1 MGSSIRRFTGLT
13 TCSDL
18 PPWFSLLP
26 CPQLPWRTLLTWRL
40 PRPNSRLPSTWLRL
54 ENTFSWPRSTTM
66 SRPSPLPSSTLLTPR
81 TWLLPRLSSRLPL
94 MMLLPEV
101 LLPSRLLL
109 QFTLFPL
116 PVNYAVS
123 SYAAYPYLAHP
134 YSYAYGAYP
143 YAYNYGAYPYA
154 HHYGAY
160 TYGMPY
166 TYPVLAAPAEVKS
179 E

>member
-1 MGSSIRRFTGLT
+1 MGAEDVAAAKAEFKAAFDDAAAGGLSAKQAPVPVHT
-13 TCSDL
+13 V
-18 PPWFSLLP
+18 PA
-26 CPQLPWRTLLTWRL
+26 
-40 PRPNSRLPSTWLRL
+40 
-54 ENTFSWPRSTTM
+54 
-66 SRPSPLPSSTLLTPR
+66 
-81 TWLLPRLSSRLPL
+81 
-94 MMLLPEV
+94 
-101 LLPSRLLL
+101 
-109 QFTLFPL
+109 L